1 MACST
6 IVDAAKEKYPR
17 FNELLEESD
26 PSIFWVIPSLIVLRS
41 LEGEDEG
48 LAEGLLV
55 SEKGSSQRQ
64 DYDSLKCEYN
74 KMRGDGFELYNRL

>member
-1 MACST
+1 MEQKKQSQIVACST
-6 IVDAAKEKYPR
+6 IVDAAKEKYPK

-48 LAEGLLV
+48 LAEGLL
-55 SEKGSSQRQ
+55 EGGKGSSQRK
-64 DYDSLKCEYN
+64 DYDLLKNEYDLN
-74 KMRGDGFELYNRL
+74 

>member
-48 LAEGLLV
+48 LA
-55 SEKGSSQRQ
+55 
-64 DYDSLKCEYN
+64 
-74 KMRGDGFELYNRL
+74 